1 MLASGGSERIL
12 QDLGN
17 RLRELRKCRNLR
29 QLDMESFGLSY
40 KYYQRLESGQVNP
53 TLVTLQKLAAAF
65 GISVYDLF
73 LELALEVPDAMAEA
87 AREQRQL
94 LGAEKEHQHPEHEE
108 RLPDAERHEGE
119 RGCHVAHL
127 ISTFAIVCFCMFE
140 VPS

>member
-29 QLDMESFGLSY
+29 QLDMESFCLSY
-40 KYYQRLESGQVNP
+40 KNYQRLESGQVNP

-73 LELALEVPDAMAEA
+73 RPAPRPKL
-87 AREQRQL
+87 
-94 LGAEKEHQHPEHEE
+94 
-108 RLPDAERHEGE
+108 
-119 RGCHVAHL
+119 
-127 ISTFAIVCFCMFE
+127 
-140 VPS
+140 